1 MNPIHVATRLSQCDR
16 PGTDRLF
23 PGIPPD
29 LPFGVR
35 RATRRGC
42 NQGAIGVSR
51 SLQPELRC
59 AGARGKSHSV
69 AKDDHPAIGLVGFGA
84 RGGEAR
90 GAMLIIGF
98 DPARNR
104 ARGECRSGKSRGN
117 RRTRPEIAVTHRRAL
132 AAFLQVLL
140 PAPSAVA
147 GYHARLPLG
156 GSSPTMKCRLAAVF
170 SGRTDAMPPKSVK
183 PNPSCGKFN

>member
-69 AKDDHPAIGLVGFGA
+69 AKDDHPAIGLVRFGA

-104 ARGECRSGKSRGN
+104 ARGECRSGSVQGQPPDATRDCSHAPARFGGIPSGAGASAFCGGGVSR
-117 RRTRPEIAVTHRRAL
+117 AFAL
-132 AAFLQVLL
+132 
-140 PAPSAVA
+140 
-147 GYHARLPLG
+147 
-156 GSSPTMKCRLAAVF
+156 
-170 SGRTDAMPPKSVK
+170 GRE
-183 PNPSCGKFN
+183 